1 MYTFN
6 SHPPYMEGRRD
17 EKGMALEEEEE
28 EETDEDEDGE
38 DDDDEGEVGLE
49 EEGW

>member
-17 EKGMALEEEEE
+17 EEGMALEEEE

-38 DDDDEGEVGLE
+38 DDDDGVEVGLE